1 MAAGNQRNR
10 VFMDRNKF
18 TPPIEQKIYEIDA
31 PEPDAQKS
39 ILLLEDETE
48 FAHMVKE
55 YLESCEFQV
64 TVVRDGVQGLKKVM
78 ERDFDVIVCDL
89 LMPNLPGDMFYVGVE
104 RVRPHLANRFIFITC
119 HPQDRGVCSKDP
131 RADPLQTLPAAHAAG
146 NGAGKS
152 EEIGVREGRLKNL
165 KICEPR
171 ANLLEAQL
179 FFPLIPSESG
189 AGRFSG

>member
-104 RVRPHLANRFIFITC
+104 RVRPHLANRFIFIAGLSDDEIVQRLRATG
-119 HPQDRGVCSKDP
+119 QIFDLSQEQKDYLQQRGVSQTVID
-131 RADPLQTLPAAHAAG
+131 TLPTINADKKTG
-146 NGAGKS
+146 NP
-152 EEIGVREGRLKNL
+152 L
-165 KICEPR
+165 R
-171 ANLLEAQL
+171 A
-179 FFPLIPSESG
+179 
-189 AGRFSG
+189 